1 MDAIRQPLVLNPPP
15 NITRVVDMESLDK
28 LLAFLE
34 KTPEFGFDIETTP
47 TKDYYFRRIRT
58 LQFGNNQEQYVID
71 LLAWC
76 DYNPD
81 VLYAC
86 QGDYGKVTAIEPNIG
101 MLVSKLSPYLS
112 SNKYLKVG
120 VNLGFEYECLYWLLG
135 LRTYGYY
142 DCMLAEKCI
151 YAGLGGHASLKNY
164 GFYSMED
171 MMDRYFQVIID
182 KELQTSFN
190 LDTLLTDAQV
200 EYAALDTRTPLAIK
214 TLQRAVANGTTAES
228 ALKKGNPKLA
238 NFLSKLNP
246 LILGDNLNKI
256 VEIENNALGSFVDM
270 KVHGENFDSVKWL
283 ARVAAETVE
292 YKKLLEKLDEFFLPI
307 VGSKN
312 ENISDAEIA
321 KLEAEWKSY
330 NEVPEK
336 ETNMKK
342 MLRLAKKTND
352 ADGIEAVTHFLE
364 GAEAWRK
371 EQKEVLK
378 KVCGDAKKKRTIIN
392 KLFEKCEG
400 EALINYDSSSQLLK
414 ILKTKYKALDK
425 ETGLDDEVLEKHIH
439 IPIMKLIQ
447 DAHGLSKKLSTY
459 GTAWG
464 YKWKTHPCLEEGWL
478 HPGDGRLHSDF
489 NQYDA
494 ETGRSSSSK
503 PNGQNIPHVDEVR
516 ACWVADEPDEH
527 GERIL
532 ITIDMSGAELRILTE
547 EAKDPIW
554 IKAFAD
560 NEDVH
565 SVCTELVEGEVVW
578 KSMALPDCA
587 YFKLKANGEPQRHKC
602 KCPLHN
608 AARDGMKPTNFG
620 LPYGIGPRKLSIQIG
635 KTFKDTCALMA
646 KHKQEFPYIWEY
658 LADSGS
664 KSKIQ
669 KKSFDMFGRR
679 RLFPEPTWE
688 GARERFIE
696 DYADKLLLPDEDCE
710 KTLEAFL
717 TINGRKPNVEEK
729 YTLTHRQ
736 PTPKEISKSFQGMFG
751 NMERQGK
758 NHRIQSAN
766 ATIIKLAMGAGY
778 DPDGKPYLWHLF
790 PKFFARL
797 QKMVHDE
804 LVVSVPKI
812 YAEDCAKAIQDA
824 IRRAAAE
831 RMKLVEMKSEY
842 HIGGVWQK

>member
-1 MDAIRQPLVLNPPP
+1 MEGLIKLV
-15 NITRVVDMESLDK
+15 
-28 LLAFLE
+28 AFLE
-34 KTPEFGFDIETTP
+34 VTPEFGFDIETTP

-86 QGDYGKVTAIEPNIG
+86 QGDYGKQTSIEPNIG

-112 SNKYLKVG
+112 SNKSLKVG

-164 GFYSMED
+164 EFYSMEE
-171 MMDRYFQVIID
+171 MMARYFQVQID
-182 KELQTSFN
+182 KELQISFN

-200 EYAALDTRTPLAIK
+200 EYAALDTRTPLAIR
-214 TLQRAVANGTTAES
+214 TLQQVVANGSTAQS
-228 ALKKGNPKLA
+228 LMKAGKPKLA
-238 NFLSKLNP
+238 NFLSKLDP
-246 LILGDNLNKI
+246 LILGDNLHKI
-256 VEIENNALGSFVDM
+256 IEVENNALGSFVDM
-270 KVHGENFDSVKWL
+270 KVHGENFNAEKWL
-283 ARVAAETVE
+283 ARVAVETEE
-292 YKKLLEKLDEFFLPI
+292 YKKLLEKLDEFFLLI

-330 NEVPEK
+330 NEVTEA
-336 ETNMKK
+336 ETILKK
-342 MLRLAKKTND
+342 AIRTCKKN
-352 ADGIEAVTHFLE
+352 G
-364 GAEAWRK
+364 
-371 EQKEVLK
+371 EVLIAEMHEKDLQFHEELRK
-378 KVCGDAKKKRTIIN
+378 KSKEILKTKCGDAKKKRTVIN

-400 EALINYDSSSQLLK
+400 EALINYGSDAQLLK

-425 ETGLDDEVLEKHIH
+425 ETGFDDETLEKYEH
-439 IPIMKLIQ
+439 IPVVKLIH
-447 DAHGLSKKLSTY
+447 DYHGLAKKLDTY

-464 YKWKTHPCLEEGWL
+464 QKWKTHPCLEEGWL
-478 HPGDGRLHSDF
+478 HPGDGRLHCQF
-489 NQYDA
+489 NQMDA
-494 ETGRSSSSK
+494 ATGRSSSSQ

-527 GERIL
+527 GERVL
-532 ITIDMSGAELRILTE
+532 ITIDMSGAELRILSE

-565 SVCTELVEGEVVW
+565 SVCAELVVGEVVW

-602 KCPLHN
+602 KCSLHV

-646 KHKQEFPYIWEY
+646 KHKEKFPYIWEY
-658 LADSGS
+658 LAESGN

-688 GARERFIE
+688 CARERFIE
-696 DYADKLLLPDEDCE
+696 NYADKLLLPDEDCQ
-710 KTLEAFL
+710 KTLDAFL
-717 TINGRKPNVEEK
+717 TINGRNPNAEER
-729 YTLTHRQ
+729 YTLTHRN
-736 PTPKEISKSFQGMFG
+736 PTPKEIAKSFQGMFG

-766 ATIIKLAMGAGY
+766 ATIAKLAMGSGF
-778 DPDGKPYLWHLF
+778 DPSGQPYLWHIL
-790 PKFFARL
+790 PKYYARL
-797 QKMVHDE
+797 QKFVHDE
-804 LVVSVPKI
+804 FVVSVPKVF
-812 YAEDCAKAIQDA
+812 ADELAKIIQDA
-824 IRRAAAE
+824 IRRAALE
-831 RMKLVEMKSEY
+831 RMILVEMKSEY